1 MDDHQSG
8 APSSQSRAAS
18 EMVLTVLLVVFGGS
32 SYGLPDSSLVAIYF
46 VVFGGVPACSSLN
59 RQGLLSEAISRMHC
73 PPSYLSVDSPIMRSS
88 LQPRRSPCGSTHH
101 QHVGSCI
108 TTEGIYTALRPY
120 YSLMELTTVGLVS
133 ACSYMGIEVAKSKG
147 HYQGFILA
155 ELVRSTQTT

>member
-1 MDDHQSG
+1 
-8 APSSQSRAAS
+8 
-18 EMVLTVLLVVFGGS
+18 MVLTVLLVVFGGS

-73 PPSYLSVDSPIMRSS
+73 PPSYLSVDSTRWQ
-88 LQPRRSPCGSTHH
+88 LHYNLLDNLF
-101 QHVGSCI
+101 
-108 TTEGIYTALRPY
+108 EGIYTALRPY